1 MDDAILAIVYK
12 KGSTDLPQNYRPI
25 ALLSVIYKLLAS
37 VTQARISRK
46 MDRVIDTNPFDFRK
60 GRSTSQP
67 LFILRRTQE
76 VQEEAALENH
86 LLLLDGEKAS
96 DKVSQRKMI
105 RAIRRLGV
113 PDKIINM
120 IKAIDVAPNY
130 VIRKRR
136 HDNTQNP
143 ENWNQ
148 TRMPIVTLLFYH
160 ADDRYYA
167 RCGILTYRA
176 RTRDYQQGPTT
187 QTSKWKTVLRR

>member
-67 LFILRRTQE
+67 LFILRRPQE
-76 VQEEAALENH
+76 IQEEAALENH

-113 PDKIINM
+113 P
-120 IKAIDVAPNY
+120 A
-130 VIRKRR
+130 
-136 HDNTQNP
+136 
-143 ENWNQ
+143 
-148 TRMPIVTLLFYH
+148 
-160 ADDRYYA
+160 
-167 RCGILTYRA
+167 
-176 RTRDYQQGPTT
+176 
-187 QTSKWKTVLRR
+187 